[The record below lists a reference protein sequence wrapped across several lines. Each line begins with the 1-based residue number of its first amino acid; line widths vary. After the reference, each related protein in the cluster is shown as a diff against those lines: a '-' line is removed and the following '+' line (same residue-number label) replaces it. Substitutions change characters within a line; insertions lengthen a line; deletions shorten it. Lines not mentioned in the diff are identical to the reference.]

1 MRTPQPS
8 LPMTTVP
15 VNELHVA
22 VLRWI
27 LLPVKSD
34 PEVRRIKSVHRRDL
48 FKEPSLFVEQ
58 LGEQVVVEKLAL
70 IALA

>member
-1 MRTPQPS
+1 
-8 LPMTTVP
+8 MTTVP

-48 FKEPSLFVEQ
+48 FEESSLFVEQ
-58 LGEQVVVEKLAL
+58 LGEQVIVKKLAL
-70 IALA
+70 VALT